1 MSANIVDLFNLLVWG
16 GLFLTMIIRFIKSIC
31 IVPNKT
37 AYVVERF
44 GKYDKTLGPGLHA
57 LVPFMDR
64 VAYIHDLKEEAIDV
78 PPQEC
83 FSKDEVRVTVDG
95 VIYISVLNASRASYG
110 VTSYRY
116 AAIQLAQTTTRAV
129 IGKLDLDRT
138 FEERDVISAEAVRV
152 LDKAG
157 ESWGIRVHRYEIKNI
172 TPPSS
177 VENAMERQ
185 VTAERERRAILARSE
200 GDKMAKI
207 NMSEGKKREMI
218 NISEGEM
225 QKQINEAD
233 GKVEEI
239 LAIAGATA
247 ESIEKIAGAIVE
259 PGGRDAIRLQL
270 AEKFFS
276 HLKALAKKQTRIILP
291 ANVANF
297 KGWLTSVGLDSC
309 VNK

>member
-1 MSANIVDLFNLLVWG
+1 M
-16 GLFLTMIIRFIKSIC
+16 
-31 IVPNKT
+31 
-37 AYVVERF
+37 
-44 GKYDKTLGPGLHA
+44 
-57 LVPFMDR
+57 
-64 VAYIHDLKEEAIDV
+64 
-78 PPQEC
+78 
-83 FSKDEVRVTVDG
+83 
-95 VIYISVLNASRASYG
+95 
-110 VTSYRY
+110 
-116 AAIQLAQTTTRAV
+116 AQTTTRAV
-129 IGKLDLDRT
+129 IGKLELDRT
-138 FEERDVISAEAVRV
+138 FEERDMISAEVVRV

-172 TPPSS
+172 TPPPS

-218 NISEGEM
+218 NISQGEM
-225 QKQINEAD
+225 QKQMNEAD

-247 ESIEKIAGAIVE
+247 ESIEKIAGAVVE

-276 HLKALAKKQTRIILP
+276 HLKALAKEQTRIILP

-297 KGWLTSVGLDSC
+297 KGWLASVGLDSC
-309 VNK
+309 SNK